1 MAQQTAAPGST
12 RQGSHQQ
19 YDWLRED
26 DVLVPMRD
34 GVRLAADIYR
44 PALDGRPVPGPF
56 PALVERTPYNKR
68 RLDLTAAAKFF
79 ARHGYVVV
87 LQDVRGRFAS
97 EGEWYAFGDEGPDG
111 EDTVR
116 RLHTLDGCDGT
127 VGTIGLSYSAS
138 DQTALACLNPPGLAA
153 MFVAEGMSNYHTSA
167 MRQGGAAELRFLV
180 YAFQMAITS
189 KEAAAD
195 RPLYLMLQRERHK
208 VREWLTRLPLRP
220 DTSPLRH
227 LPSYERWITDVITHG
242 DYDDYWKRPGY
253 TAEEYWDQHADVPVY
268 LLGGWYD
275 SYCRSTTD
283 MYVELTRRTGGS
295 GGGAPDR
302 RGLGK
307 GNQPS
312 GSTHDGAGRG
322 RPGSPIRK
330 GPIRLIMGPWVH
342 GVATMAQSWSGDI
355 DFGQD
360 APLDDYNGFRLRW
373 FDQHLKGLD
382 TGVDDEPPVRIFV
395 MGGGSGRKNTDGRM
409 EHGDR
414 WRDEQEW
421 PLARTRSTPYYLH
434 DEGTLSPAPPAHNA
448 APTTYAY
455 DPLDPV
461 PTIGGNISVGF
472 EIMPNGAFDQRGSSA
487 AFGARDSLP
496 LAARPDV
503 LVFQTPPL
511 QQDVEVTGP
520 IEVTLWAASSCPD
533 TDFTAKLLDVHPPN
547 PDYPDGYAMNLSDSI
562 IRARY
567 RADRTRAEFLTPG
580 EVVELTITL
589 YPTSNLFTR
598 GHRIRLDIS
607 SSNFPRFDVNPNTG
621 DPLGRHRRTVV
632 AHNTVYHDP
641 AHPSHIILPIIP

>member
-12 RQGSHQQ
+12 RQGSHHQ
-19 YDWLRED
+19 YNWLRED

-44 PALDGRPVPGPF
+44 PALDGRPAPGPF
-56 PALVERTPYNKR
+56 PALLERTPYNKR

-79 ARHGYVVV
+79 ARHGYVVA

-116 RLHTLDGCDGT
+116 WLHTLDGCDGR

-180 YAFQMAITS
+180 YAFYMATTS
-189 KEAAAD
+189 KEALAN
-195 RPLYLMLQRERHK
+195 RPLYFMLQRERRN

-253 TAEEYWDQHADVPVY
+253 TAEEYWEQHADVPVY

-283 MYVELTRRTGGS
+283 MYVELTQR
-295 GGGAPDR
+295 
-302 RGLGK
+302 K
-307 GNQPS
+307 
-312 GSTHDGAGRG
+312 H
-322 RPGSPIRK
+322 SPV
-330 GPIRLIMGPWVH
+330 RLIMGPWVH
-342 GVATMAQSWSGDI
+342 GVGTMAQSWSGDV

-360 APLDDYNGFRLRW
+360 APMDDYNGFRLRW

-382 TGVDDEPPVRIFV
+382 TSIDDEPPVRIFV
-395 MGGGSGRKNTDGRM
+395 MGGGSGRRNTDGRM
-409 EHGDR
+409 EHGGR

-421 PLARTRSTPYYLH
+421 PLARTSYTPYYLH
-434 DEGTLSPAPPAHNA
+434 EDGTLSPAAPAHA
-448 APTTYAY
+448 ATPTTYAY

-487 AFGARDSLP
+487 AFGAKDSLP
-496 LAARPDV
+496 LAARSDV

-511 QQDVEVTGP
+511 EQDVEVTGP
-520 IEVTLWAASSCPD
+520 IEVELWASSSCPD

-547 PDYPDGYAMNLSDSI
+547 PDEPDGYAMNLADSI

-567 RADRTRAEFLTPG
+567 RNDRTRAEFLTPG
-580 EVVELTITL
+580 EIVELTITL

-598 GHRIRLDIS
+598 GHRIRLDVS

-632 AHNTVYHDP
+632 AHNSIYHDP
-641 AHPSHIILPIIP
+641 AHPSHIILPVIPLDAS